1 MVSLN
6 EMGRLGKHIFGKKK
20 GRASRGNEW
29 TVSLE
34 INSVQNLVGISTQS
48 DQMIAVERLNQMKAE
63 KSPRI

>member
-6 EMGRLGKHIFGKKK
+6 EMGRLGKHIFGKKKK

-34 INSVQNLVGISTQS
+34 INSVQNLVGISTQ
-48 DQMIAVERLNQMKAE
+48 
-63 KSPRI
+63 